1 MAVRTI
7 RIYQP
12 GEYQPG
18 QLLELSP
25 EAGQHVGVVLR
36 MEQGEQLTLFNGDN
50 REFAASIEKVKK
62 KQVFVRV
69 ASVLEVNRESPL
81 KIHLAQALSKGDRME
96 MVMQKSAELGVAC
109 ITPIITERCQ
119 VKIDKEKMAKKM
131 HQWLNI
137 IIGACEQCGRNQIP
151 ELLQPVYLDQF
162 VREAKEHLKLIL
174 HPAFSKT
181 WRDYPVQP
189 PDVALIIGPEGGF
202 SDEEITLTSGYGFL
216 PLSLGPRVLRTET
229 AAITALSVLQAAGGD
244 L

>member
-1 MAVRTI
+1 MRTI

-62 KQVFVRV
+62 KQVLVRID
-69 ASVLEVNRESPL
+69 SVLEVNRESPL
-81 KIHLAQALSKGDRME
+81 KIHLAQAISKGDRME
-96 MVMQKSAELGVAC
+96 MVMQKSVELGVAC
-109 ITPIITERCQ
+109 ITPVITERCQ
-119 VKIDKEKMAKKM
+119 VKIDKEKVAKKM
-131 HQWLNI
+131 HQWRNI
-137 IIGACEQCGRNQIP
+137 VIGACEQCGRNQIP
-151 ELLQPVYLDQF
+151 ELRQPVYLEQF
-162 VREAKEHLKLIL
+162 VKEAKEHLRFIL
-174 HPAFSKT
+174 HPAFNKT
-181 WRDYPVQP
+181 WRDYPVQL
-189 PDVALIIGPEGGF
+189 PDVALIIGPEGGL
-202 SDEEITLTSGYGFL
+202 SDEEITLTSDYGFL

-229 AAITALSVLQAAGGD
+229 AAITALSVLQAVGGD

>member
-1 MAVRTI
+1 MRII

-18 QLLELSP
+18 QFVELSP

-62 KQVFVRV
+62 KQVLVRID
-69 ASVLEVNRESPL
+69 SILEVNRESPL
-81 KIHLAQALSKGDRME
+81 KIHLAQGISKGDRME
-96 MVMQKSAELGVAC
+96 MVMQKSVELGVAY
-109 ITPIITERCQ
+109 ITPVITERCQ
-119 VKIDKEKMAKKM
+119 VKTDKEKMAKKM
-131 HQWLNI
+131 HQWRNI
-137 IIGACEQCGRNQIP
+137 VIGACEQCGRNQIP
-151 ELLQPVYLDQF
+151 ELRQPVYLEQF
-162 VREAKEHLKLIL
+162 VKGAKEHLRFIL
-174 HPAFSKT
+174 HPAFNKT

-189 PDVALIIGPEGGF
+189 PDVALIIGPEGGL
-202 SDEEITLTSGYGFL
+202 SDEEITLTSDYGFL

-229 AAITALSVLQAAGGD
+229 AAITALSVLQAVGGD

>member
-1 MAVRTI
+1 MRII
-7 RIYQP
+7 RIYQS

-50 REFAASIEKVKK
+50 REFVASIERVKK
-62 KQVFVRV
+62 KQVFVRID
-69 ASVLEVNRESPL
+69 SVLEVNRESPL

-96 MVMQKSAELGVAC
+96 MVMQKSVELGVSC

-119 VKIDKEKMAKKM
+119 VKIDKERMTKKM

-137 IIGACEQCGRNQIP
+137 VIGACEQCGRNQIP
-151 ELLQPVYLDQF
+151 VLRQPVCLEQF
-162 VREAKEHLKLIL
+162 VREAKEHLKFIL
-174 HPAFSKT
+174 HPVFDKT
-181 WRDYPVQP
+181 WRDYPIQP
-189 PDVALIIGPEGGF
+189 PDVALIIGPEGGL
-202 SDEEITLTSGYGFL
+202 SDEEITLTSDYGFL